1 MPLNNINTYIDNGKK
16 IPQTKSASQWNN
28 EDNQKMYN
36 NINYTNDTY
45 NNITDFPY
53 NEKYED
59 NYRKLNEY
67 IKNAEKDSGR
77 HFSKKMEKD
86 MINNIADLKKLEK
99 SKIES
104 DITLRK
110 KLINSQERLKDYN
123 DYIKIYNKTSD
134 KNIDE
139 IKKDFDDI
147 YHETEQKERNLV
159 LNTFYEKKYNHQTY
173 ILKELTFTFLVLL
186 TICMIYK
193 FGLINDTYFVV
204 LIGTGVAIASFI
216 FVYRIV
222 SIIIKDKTDYD
233 SYDPNIFL
241 DKDNYVN
248 TGDGIVKVKGFN
260 DTVDLRLQN
269 DLISSECIGNLGDN
283 ITESVNNVVNKY
295 ETSSKINQL

>member
-1 MPLNNINTYIDNGKK
+1 MTLKNIKNYIDNKKK
-16 IPQTKSASQWNN
+16 IPQVKSSSQWNN
-28 EDNQKMYN
+28 MDNKNMYD
-36 NINYTNDTY
+36 NINYTDDNYTD
-45 NNITDFPY
+45 ITEYPY

-59 NYRKLNEY
+59 NYKKLNEY
-67 IKNAEKDSGR
+67 IENADKDSAR

-86 MINNIADLKKLEK
+86 MIDNIAKIKELEK
-99 SKIES
+99 SKIKS
-104 DITLRK
+104 DITLRQ
-110 KLINSQERLKDYN
+110 KLINRQERLKDFN
-123 DYIKIYNKTSD
+123 DYIKIYNDTSD
-134 KNIDE
+134 KNIEE

-147 YHETEQKERNLV
+147 YYETEKKERHLV

-222 SIIIKDKTDYD
+222 SIIIKDKTEYD

-248 TGDGIVKVKGFN
+248 TGDGIIKVKGFN

>member
-1 MPLNNINTYIDNGKK
+1 MTLKNIKNYIDNKKK
-16 IPQTKSASQWNN
+16 IPEVKSSSQWNN
-28 EDNQKMYN
+28 MDNKNMYD
-36 NINYTNDTY
+36 NINYTDDNYTD
-45 NNITDFPY
+45 ITEYPY

-59 NYRKLNEY
+59 NYKKLNEY
-67 IKNAEKDSGR
+67 IENADKDSAR

-86 MINNIADLKKLEK
+86 MIDNIAKIKELEK
-99 SKIES
+99 SKIKS
-104 DITLRK
+104 DITLRQ
-110 KLINSQERLKDYN
+110 KLINRQERLKDFN
-123 DYIKIYNKTSD
+123 DYIKIYNDTSD
-134 KNIDE
+134 KNIQE

-147 YHETEQKERNLV
+147 YYETEKKERNLI

-260 DTVDLRLQN
+260 DTVDLILQN